1 MIPHTVIAEPVI
13 TAPECDYDRMV
24 TGVLVLSRTIDILKN
39 LGNFTDEE
47 IAASV
52 ATAKREIADEFP
64 EEQST

>member
-1 MIPHTVIAEPVI
+1 MIAEPVI
-13 TAPECDYDRMV
+13 AAAECDYDRMV

-52 ATAKREIADEFP
+52 ATAKREIDDES

>member
-1 MIPHTVIAEPVI
+1 MGADVIAEPVI
-13 TAPECDYDRMV
+13 TDTECDCERMV

-64 EEQST
+64 EDQST